1 MQEEDKSTFHNI
13 LQENKKILLYYEIL
27 IHSAKLAHV

>member
-1 MQEEDKSTFHNI
+1 MQEEDKSTFNI
-13 LQENKKILLYYEIL
+13 LQTNKKILLYYEIL